1 MDAIII
7 ACANRNIVNYL
18 NNVSASKNTKITRRD
33 LQTLLC
39 HKDKTDNNGNYKWVI
54 DKPWETFTQ
63 DTLTALQKITVS
75 FKQNLRV
82 INKTTNHYQHYE
94 NGKKIVSNQ
103 SKGDSWAIRKSMHK
117 ETVHGE
123 VNLRMIKTVSFNE
136 ALKKPQ
142 AIVEMDLKKKIL
154 AMLEL
159 GYDTKRIKNY
169 FEENKD
175 TWQDINPSK
184 IKVYYF
190 TKETKD
196 RYFAVRKPIDT
207 SFDKKKIKESITDT
221 GIQQIMLRHL
231 ETKDNDP
238 TLAFSPDGIDEMNRN
253 ILILNKGKKHQP
265 IYKVRVY
272 EKAEKFTVGQKGN
285 KRTKFVEAA
294 KGTNLFFAIYETEEI
309 DKDTKKVI
317 RLVNKLRQYGFK
329 VEMDDFGSGYSSLNM
344 LKDIKMDTIK
354 LDMGFLRKT
363 RNNERSMS
371 IVSNV
376 IHLSKRLG
384 MEVVTEGVE
393 TREQVDAL
401 TMMGCDVFQGYY
413 FAKPMSVWDYE
424 DKYISTEG

>member
-136 ALKKPQ
+136 ALKKPH

-207 SFDKKKIKESITDT
+207 SFDK
-221 GIQQIMLRHL
+221 R
-231 ETKDNDP
+231 
-238 TLAFSPDGIDEMNRN
+238 R
-253 ILILNKGKKHQP
+253 
-265 IYKVRVY
+265 
-272 EKAEKFTVGQKGN
+272 
-285 KRTKFVEAA
+285 
-294 KGTNLFFAIYETEEI
+294 
-309 DKDTKKVI
+309 
-317 RLVNKLRQYGFK
+317 
-329 VEMDDFGSGYSSLNM
+329 
-344 LKDIKMDTIK
+344 
-354 LDMGFLRKT
+354 
-363 RNNERSMS
+363 
-371 IVSNV
+371 
-376 IHLSKRLG
+376 
-384 MEVVTEGVE
+384 
-393 TREQVDAL
+393 
-401 TMMGCDVFQGYY
+401 
-413 FAKPMSVWDYE
+413 
-424 DKYISTEG
+424 